1 MTMRLNGI
9 SNMTKQPHQYHIHCI
24 NHDTKEVFV
33 VETFTGATK
42 VAAKNKAE
50 KYCKLYNTTWCKI
63 ISISYCINEK
73 DEVEYESLSKQ
84 QRKRIG

>member
-1 MTMRLNGI
+1 MRLNGI

-84 QRKRIG
+84 QRKRRG

>member
-1 MTMRLNGI
+1 MRLNGM
-9 SNMTKQPHQYHIHCI
+9 SNMTKQPHQHHIHCI

-33 VETFTGATK
+33 VETFTGTTK

-63 ISISYCINEK
+63 ISISYCISEK
-73 DEVEYESLSKQ
+73 DILEYESLSKQ
-84 QRKRIG
+84 QRKRRG

>member
-1 MTMRLNGI
+1 MRLNGI

>member
-84 QRKRIG
+84 QRKRRG